1 MISQACVAAVAE
13 KYSDGPR
20 LLADIGGTNARFTL
34 ETGPNSF
41 DAVLVLP
48 CRNFP
53 TLQDAIVAYLATAPA
68 QAAGALHVRRAA
80 LAIANPIQGDFVRM
94 TNHSWSFSID
104 AMRAFFG
111 LETLLLVNDFSAL
124 AMALAH
130 LSPQQRLAVGGGAPR
145 DHGAIGLIGAGTG
158 LGVSGLIAAGE
169 RWIALD
175 SEGGH
180 VGFSPVDEREI
191 EVLRFAWREYAHVSA
206 ERLLSGSGLEL
217 IYRALAS
224 KMGQSEPLP
233 AAEITR
239 RALEGSCVICLET
252 VECFCAMLGTFAG
265 NLAVTLGA
273 QRGVYV
279 GGGIVPRLGRLFME
293 SPFRERFEQK
303 GRFSNYLAQIPTY
316 VITAEYPAFIG
327 CSVMLTEKSC
337 MGMAAQGPA

>member
-1 MISQACVAAVAE
+1 MISQASVAAVAE

-34 ETGPNSF
+34 ETGPNCF

-48 CRNFP
+48 CKDFP
-53 TLQDAIVAYLATAPA
+53 SLQDAIGAYLATVPA
-68 QAAGALHVRRAA
+68 QAAGAPHVRRAA
-80 LAIANPIQGDFVRM
+80 LAIANPIDGDFVRM
-94 TNHSWSFSID
+94 TNHSWSFSTE
-104 AMRAFFG
+104 AMRTFFG
-111 LETLLLVNDFSAL
+111 FETLLLVNDFTAL
-124 AMALAH
+124 AMALPH
-130 LSPQQRLAVGGGAPR
+130 LSPNQRLAIGGGVPR
-145 DHGAIGLIGAGTG
+145 ANSAIGLIGAGTG
-158 LGVSGLIAAGE
+158 LGVSGLIAADE
-169 RWIALD
+169 RWIALA

-180 VGFSPVDEREI
+180 VGFTPSDEREI
-191 EVLRFAWREYAHVSA
+191 EVLRFAWREYSHLSA

-224 KMGQSEPLP
+224 RTRKAEPLQ

-239 RALEGSCVICLET
+239 RALDGSCTICSET

-273 QRGVYV
+273 QGGVYV
-279 GGGIVPRLGRLFME
+279 GGGIVPRLGRIFLQ

-316 VITAEYPAFIG
+316 IITADYPAFLG
-327 CSVMLTEKSC
+327 CSVLLAEKSR
-337 MGMAAQGPA
+337 MGEQEPV